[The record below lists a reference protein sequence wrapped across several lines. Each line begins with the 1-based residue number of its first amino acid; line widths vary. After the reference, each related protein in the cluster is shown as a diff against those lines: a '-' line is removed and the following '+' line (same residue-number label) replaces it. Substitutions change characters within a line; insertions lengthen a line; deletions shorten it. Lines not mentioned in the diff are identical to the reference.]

1 MDDGAHISLRECTRA
16 HLNPGYEES
25 MHEDDVV
32 ESNTNLFLRRIILKF
47 LERASPQEERMVL
60 DKS

>member
-1 MDDGAHISLRECTRA
+1 
-16 HLNPGYEES
+16 
-25 MHEDDVV
+25 MHEDNVV

-47 LERASPQEERMVL
+47 FERASPQEEMMVL